1 MKQRYI
7 MSYEQRC
14 EWCRFSEAGTR
25 YAGNWSM
32 HCTKLKAA
40 TARDNHCSEFER
52 EPGADD
58 EKSELK
64 A

>member
-1 MKQRYI
+1 
-7 MSYEQRC
+7 MSSGYEKRC
-14 EWCRFSEAGTR
+14 EGCRYSEHSDR
-25 YAGNWSM
+25 YAGGWSM
-32 HCTKLKAA
+32 HCTKLNAA

-58 EKSELK
+58 EKSERK